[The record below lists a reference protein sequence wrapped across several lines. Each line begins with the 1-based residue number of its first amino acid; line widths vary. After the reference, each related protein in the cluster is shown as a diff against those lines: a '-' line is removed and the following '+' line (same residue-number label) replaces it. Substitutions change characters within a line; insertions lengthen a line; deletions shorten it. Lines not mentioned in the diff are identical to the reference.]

1 MIRILFILFFLY
13 ISKISNASFP
23 VDTNRVDSN
32 IIAET
37 MEQFHKRLE
46 KEGFDITNCMC
57 KDCRKFKGFSS
68 LNSET
73 NFTTNQKSSLNIMFL
88 ISALIIGIVSL
99 SIYVDFSAFP
109 PITLP
114 IILTIAIILYVNI
127 LIKRM
132 REENQF
138 KNKL

>member
-1 MIRILFILFFLY
+1 M
-13 ISKISNASFP
+13 KISNASFP
-23 VDTNRVDSN
+23 VDTNRVDSSV
-32 IIAET
+32 ISET

-46 KEGFDITNCMC
+46 KDGFDITNCMC

-73 NFTTNQKSSLNIMFL
+73 NLNPSQKSRINIMFL
-88 ISALIIGIVSL
+88 ISSLIIGILSL

-109 PITLP
+109 PITIP
-114 IILTIAIILYVNI
+114 IILTVAIILYVNI

-132 REENQF
+132 IEENQF